1 MSLVVQ
7 LLVQIVHDKLGYRP
21 FVFVLRMHGAC
32 DNSPAGVPSQ
42 LSFLTGDVLD
52 LWPLAPSEHSL
63 YPTMRTS
70 CFFPLT

>member
-7 LLVQIVHDKLGYRP
+7 LLVQIVHDKLSYRP
-21 FVFVLRMHGAC
+21 LIFVLCMHGAC
-32 DNSPAGVPSQ
+32 DNNSAGVPSQ

-52 LWPLAPSEHSL
+52 LWPLALSEHAL